1 MMLSATAIGPCAV
14 LTGHRL
20 DVRMLLRR
28 KSREGE
34 RPCIVN
40 ADDSRQVANLVDIVW
55 CAEDC
60 DALPSVLDGISRLS
74 DFMRP
79 YHTAHAVMLE
89 EFPRNVR
96 TEAQAH
102 TLERRLSQYWADSLS
117 IGRTLLLGPRPG
129 RSCGSAHKLSLIRPS
144 VPGCLIRI
152 LSIFAMSLNETP
164 SFE

>member
-1 MMLSATAIGPCAV
+1 MLSATVTDSHTA

-20 DVRMLLRR
+20 DIRMLLRR
-28 KSREGE
+28 ESRE
-34 RPCIVN
+34 RKSSSIIN
-40 ADDSRQVANLVDIVW
+40 ADDTRQVANLVDIVW

-102 TLERRLSQYWADSLS
+102 TLERRLSQY
-117 IGRTLLLGPRPG
+117 
-129 RSCGSAHKLSLIRPS
+129 
-144 VPGCLIRI
+144 
-152 LSIFAMSLNETP
+152 
-164 SFE
+164 